1 MSDRARDG
9 SPPDRIVQQGAD
21 WVLRCDRGLT
31 PSEQDEFCAWL
42 AADPQHGRE
51 FARHRQHWKRLDRL
65 AHWRPEHSDL
75 PNPDLLAP
83 PRRHGLRRFLSISI
97 PLAAAA
103 AVALVIFTWEPD
115 VPESIPQVAASSSQ
129 RILEDGSLIEL
140 NRGAVVTVHYSSTER
155 RINLERGEAYF
166 SVTKDPARP
175 FIVTALGISVR
186 AVGTS
191 FNVRLDAEVAEVL
204 VTEGRVEVDSPREM
218 AKRSGTSR
226 ENRSGAPLVPLLE
239 ANQRAVVSL
248 SSSHEPPRIATLTPG
263 EIERLLAWQHRLLS
277 FTAMPL
283 SGIVAEFN
291 RRNAVQLVVI
301 DPELASVPIS
311 ATFRSDNIQGFVH
324 LLEAGFGVRVER
336 RGEFEILLQKS
347 YNSATR

>member
-1 MSDRARDG
+1 
-9 SPPDRIVQQGAD
+9 
-21 WVLRCDRGLT
+21 
-31 PSEQDEFCAWL
+31 
-42 AADPQHGRE
+42 
-51 FARHRQHWKRLDRL
+51 
-65 AHWRPEHSDL
+65 
-75 PNPDLLAP
+75 
-83 PRRHGLRRFLSISI
+83 
-97 PLAAAA
+97 
-103 AVALVIFTWEPD
+103 
-115 VPESIPQVAASSSQ
+115 
-129 RILEDGSLIEL
+129 
-140 NRGAVVTVHYSSTER
+140 
-155 RINLERGEAYF
+155 
-166 SVTKDPARP
+166 
-175 FIVTALGISVR
+175 
-186 AVGTS
+186 
-191 FNVRLDAEVAEVL
+191 
-204 VTEGRVEVDSPREM
+204 VEVDSPREM